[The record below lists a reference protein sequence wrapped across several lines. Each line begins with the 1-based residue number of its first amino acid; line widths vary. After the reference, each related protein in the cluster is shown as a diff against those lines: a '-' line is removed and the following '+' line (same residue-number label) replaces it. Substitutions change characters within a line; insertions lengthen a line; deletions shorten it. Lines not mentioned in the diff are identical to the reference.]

1 MAKTL
6 ETKDNTGN
14 RPGKLMRLLLR
25 IIAGIVIVLILFLAI
40 TYVVNAICNRMEKK
54 KIEPYGQSVEVDGK
68 RMNVFIQGNGDQII
82 VLLPGQGTPSPV
94 LDFKP
99 LIDELSPD
107 YRVVAIEPFGY
118 GLSDGT
124 DKERTTENI
133 VSEIHQAVQQLKLDH
148 YILMGHSITGLY
160 GATYVNN
167 YRDEVQA
174 FIGIDSSVPN
184 QPGMEAKLPLRTFD
198 FIKRSGLMRLV
209 KKLEVDRNEDLPL
222 DEHSREQM
230 NLISNQVSSNPTM
243 LNELKH
249 LGSNF
254 KNGETLTYPHDLPML
269 LFVQSNNENNS
280 WWLPLHEEQAKQS
293 QYGKVIPMEGTHYLH
308 HTKYKEIAQEFNAYM
323 KEVSHDGTPSS
334 K

>member
-1 MAKTL
+1 MAKSL
-6 ETKDNTGN
+6 ETKDDMGN
-14 RPGKLMRLLLR
+14 RPGKLGRLFLK
-25 IIAGIVIVLILFLAI
+25 IIAGFVIALILFLAI
-40 TYVVNAICNRMEKK
+40 TYVVNAICDRIEKK

-68 RMNVFIQGNGDQII
+68 KMNVFIQGNGDQTI

-107 YRVVAIEPFGY
+107 YKVVAIEPFGY
-118 GLSDGT
+118 GLSDET
-124 DKERTTENI
+124 EKERTTENI
-133 VSEIHQAVQQLKLDH
+133 VNEIHQAVQQLNLDH

-184 QPGMEAKLPLRTFD
+184 QPGMDAKLPLKTLEFL
-198 FIKRSGLMRLV
+198 KRSGLMRLI
-209 KKLEVDRNEDLPL
+209 KKLEINRYESLPL
-222 DEHSREQM
+222 DQHASEQM
-230 NLISNQVSSNPTM
+230 NLISNQVSSNKTM
-243 LNELKH
+243 MNELKH

-254 KNGETLTYPHDLPML
+254 KNGEKLTYPHDLPML
-269 LFVQSNNENNS
+269 LFVLSNNEKNP

-308 HTKYKEIAQEFNAYM
+308 HTKYKEIAQEFKAYM
-323 KEVSHDGTPSS
+323 KEIR

>member
-1 MAKTL
+1 MAKSL
-6 ETKDNTGN
+6 ETKDDMGN
-14 RPGKLMRLLLR
+14 RPGKLGRLFLK
-25 IIAGIVIVLILFLAI
+25 IIAGFVIALILFLAI
-40 TYVVNAICNRMEKK
+40 TYVVNAICDRIEKK

-68 RMNVFIQGNGDQII
+68 KMNVFIQGNGDQTI

-107 YRVVAIEPFGY
+107 YKVVAIEPFGY
-118 GLSDGT
+118 GLSDET
-124 DKERTTENI
+124 EKERTTENI
-133 VSEIHQAVQQLKLDH
+133 VSEIHQAVQQLNLDH

-184 QPGMEAKLPLRTFD
+184 QPGMDAKLPLKTLEFL
-198 FIKRSGLMRLV
+198 KRSGLMRLI
-209 KKLEVDRNEDLPL
+209 KKLEVNRYESLPL
-222 DEHSREQM
+222 DQHASEQM
-230 NLISNQVSSNPTM
+230 NLISNQVSSNKTM
-243 LNELKH
+243 MNELKH

-254 KNGETLTYPHDLPML
+254 KNGEKLTYPHDLPML
-269 LFVQSNNENNS
+269 LFVLSNNEKNP

-308 HTKYKEIAQEFNAYM
+308 HTKYKEIAQEFKAYM
-323 KEVSHDGTPSS
+323 KEIR

>member
-1 MAKTL
+1 MAKSL
-6 ETKDNTGN
+6 ETKDDMGN
-14 RPGKLMRLLLR
+14 RPGKLGRLFLK
-25 IIAGIVIVLILFLAI
+25 IIAGFVIALILFLAI
-40 TYVVNAICNRMEKK
+40 TYVVNAICDRIEKK

-68 RMNVFIQGNGDQII
+68 KMNVFIQGNGDQTI

-107 YRVVAIEPFGY
+107 YKVVAIEPFGY
-118 GLSDGT
+118 GLSDET
-124 DKERTTENI
+124 EKERTTENI
-133 VSEIHQAVQQLKLDH
+133 VSEIHQAVQQLNLDH

-184 QPGMEAKLPLRTFD
+184 QPGMDAKLPLKTLEFL
-198 FIKRSGLMRLV
+198 KSSGLMRLI
-209 KKLEVDRNEDLPL
+209 KKLEVNRYESLPL
-222 DEHSREQM
+222 DQHDSQQM
-230 NLISNQVSSNPTM
+230 NLISNQVSSNKTM
-243 LNELKH
+243 INELKH

-269 LFVQSNNENNS
+269 LFVLSNNEKNP
-280 WWLPLHEEQAKQS
+280 WWLPLHEEQSKQS

-308 HTKYKEIAQEFNAYM
+308 HTKYKEIAQEFKAYM
-323 KEVSHDGTPSS
+323 KEIR

>member
-1 MAKTL
+1 
-6 ETKDNTGN
+6 
-14 RPGKLMRLLLR
+14 
-25 IIAGIVIVLILFLAI
+25 
-40 TYVVNAICNRMEKK
+40 
-54 KIEPYGQSVEVDGK
+54 
-68 RMNVFIQGNGDQII
+68 
-82 VLLPGQGTPSPV
+82 
-94 LDFKP
+94 
-99 LIDELSPD
+99 
-107 YRVVAIEPFGY
+107 
-118 GLSDGT
+118 
-124 DKERTTENI
+124 
-133 VSEIHQAVQQLKLDH
+133 
-148 YILMGHSITGLY
+148 MGHSITGLY

-184 QPGMEAKLPLRTFD
+184 QPGMDAKLPLRTFD

-308 HTKYKEIAQEFNAYM
+308 HTKYKEIAQEFKAYM

>member
-1 MAKTL
+1 MAKSL
-6 ETKDNTGN
+6 ETKDDMGN
-14 RPGKLMRLLLR
+14 RPGKLGRLFLK
-25 IIAGIVIVLILFLAI
+25 IIAGFVIALILFLAI
-40 TYVVNAICNRMEKK
+40 TYVVNAICDRIEKK

-68 RMNVFIQGNGDQII
+68 KMNVFIQGNGDQTI

-107 YRVVAIEPFGY
+107 YKVVAIEPFGY
-118 GLSDGT
+118 GLSDET
-124 DKERTTENI
+124 EKERTTENI
-133 VSEIHQAVQQLKLDH
+133 VNEIHQAVQQLNLDH

-184 QPGMEAKLPLRTFD
+184 QPGMDAKLPLKTLEFL
-198 FIKRSGLMRLV
+198 KRSGLMRLI
-209 KKLEVDRNEDLPL
+209 KKLEVNRYESLPL
-222 DEHSREQM
+222 DQHASEQM
-230 NLISNQVSSNPTM
+230 NLISNQVSSNKTM
-243 LNELKH
+243 MNELKH

-254 KNGETLTYPHDLPML
+254 KNGEKLTYPHDLPML
-269 LFVQSNNENNS
+269 LFVLSNNEKNP

-308 HTKYKEIAQEFNAYM
+308 HTKYKEIAQEFKAYM
-323 KEVSHDGTPSS
+323 KEIR

>member
-6 ETKDNTGN
+6 ETKDDIGK
-14 RPGKLMRLLLR
+14 RPSKFWSILLK
-25 IIAGIVIVLILFLAI
+25 IIAGIGIALILFLAI
-40 TYVVNAICNRMEKK
+40 TYVVNAICNRIEKK

-68 RMNVFIQGNGDQII
+68 KMNVFIQGNGDQTI

-99 LIDELSPD
+99 LIDELSTD
-107 YRVVAIEPFGY
+107 YKVVAIEPFGY
-118 GLSDGT
+118 GLSDET

-133 VSEIHQAVQQLKLDH
+133 VNEIHQAVQKLNLDH

-160 GATYVNN
+160 GASYVNN

-174 FIGIDSSVPN
+174 FIGIDSSVPS
-184 QPGMEAKLPLRTFD
+184 QPGMDVKLPLKTIEFL
-198 FIKRSGLMRLV
+198 KGSGLMRLV
-209 KKLEVDRNEDLPL
+209 KKLETNRYESLPL
-222 DEHSREQM
+222 DKHSSEQM
-230 NLISNQVSSNPTM
+230 NLISNQVSSNKTM
-243 LNELKH
+243 INELEH

-254 KNGETLTYPHDLPML
+254 KNGEKLTYPSDLPML
-269 LFVQSNNENNS
+269 LFVQANNKENS

-293 QYGKVIPMEGTHYLH
+293 QYGKVIPMEGSHYLH
-308 HTKYKEIAQEFNAYM
+308 HTKYKEIAQEFKAYM
-323 KEVSHDGTPSS
+323 KEIR

>member
-6 ETKDNTGN
+6 ETKNDMRN
-14 RPGKLMRLLLR
+14 RSGKLGRLLLK
-25 IIAGIVIVLILFLAI
+25 IFAGLVIALILFLAI
-40 TYVVNAICNRMEKK
+40 TYVANAICDRIEKK

-68 RMNVFIQGNGDQII
+68 KMNVFIQGNGDQTI

-107 YRVVAIEPFGY
+107 YKVVAIEPFGY
-118 GLSDGT
+118 GLSDQT

-133 VSEIHQAVQQLKLDH
+133 VSEIHQAVQQLNLDH

-184 QPGMEAKLPLRTFD
+184 QPGMDAKLPLKTLEFL
-198 FIKRSGLMRLV
+198 KRSGLMRLI
-209 KKLEVDRNEDLPL
+209 KKLEVNRYESLPL
-222 DEHSREQM
+222 DQHASEQM
-230 NLISNQVSSNPTM
+230 NMISNQVSSNPTM
-243 LNELKH
+243 MNELKH

-254 KNGETLTYPHDLPML
+254 KNGEKLTYPHDLPML
-269 LFVQSNNENNS
+269 LFVLSNNEKNP

-308 HTKYKEIAQEFNAYM
+308 HTKYKEIAQEFKAYM
-323 KEVSHDGTPSS
+323 KEVV